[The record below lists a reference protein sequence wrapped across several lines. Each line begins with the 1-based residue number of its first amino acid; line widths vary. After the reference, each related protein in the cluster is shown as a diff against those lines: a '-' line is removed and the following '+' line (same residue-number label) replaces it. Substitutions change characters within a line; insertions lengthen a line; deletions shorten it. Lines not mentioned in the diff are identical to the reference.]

1 MRGRGDDSQYGSR
14 YLYGMGSANE
24 APGGDE
30 ECRRLRRY
38 IATLQA
44 AHGKQIDALLA
55 QLRQSGRQIAELRI
69 EAGLSASTETRRQ
82 FPRVA
87 NISRPTISKKSLSAP
102 LEDSA
107 RDRRLQLGPAI
118 RVDRSG
124 RTSLQRNNQGTIK

>member
-1 MRGRGDDSQYGSR
+1 MRRLGDNSQYGSI
-14 YLYGMGSANE
+14 YLYGTGSANE
-24 APGGDE
+24 APGGEE

-44 AHGKQIDALLA
+44 AHAKQIDALLA

-69 EAGLSASTETRRQ
+69 EAGLSASTEARRQ
-82 FPRVA
+82 FPRTA
-87 NISRPTISKKSLSAP
+87 NLSRSTILKKSLSAP
-102 LEDSA
+102 QEGSA
-107 RDRRLQLGPAI
+107 RDRRLQLDSAI

>member
-1 MRGRGDDSQYGSR
+1 MRGRGDDSQFGSI
-14 YLYGMGSANE
+14 YLYGIGSANE

-87 NISRPTISKKSLSAP
+87 NISRP
-102 LEDSA
+102 
-107 RDRRLQLGPAI
+107 QF
-118 RVDRSG
+118 
-124 RTSLQRNNQGTIK
+124 QRKTCPRP